1 MSELRIA
8 LVVEGVTD
16 AVIIESALRALIPTT
31 FTLTILQP
39 EATRPTSGTGWGG
52 VLRWCLDFSMR
63 GCHSF
68 ETDPTLPDFDLFII
82 HVDADVAE
90 FKYLDVSREIDE
102 LANQRQWPALPIVL
116 PCPPP
121 DHAVDAMRTCLLAW
135 AGLIEPGPDTVL
147 CVPSKASEAWLVAA
161 LFDRGHALVRNL
173 ECSLDLER
181 RLRGLPKAE
190 RVKKHTLDYRDHSQR
205 ITDAWASVCEQ
216 CSQAERFSLDVI
228 ARMPS
233 TQ

>member
-16 AVIIESALRALIPTT
+16 AVII
-31 FTLTILQP
+31 
-39 EATRPTSGTGWGG
+39 
-52 VLRWCLDFSMR
+52 
-63 GCHSF
+63 
-68 ETDPTLPDFDLFII
+68 
-82 HVDADVAE
+82 
-90 FKYLDVSREIDE
+90 
-102 LANQRQWPALPIVL
+102 
-116 PCPPP
+116 
-121 DHAVDAMRTCLLAW
+121 
-135 AGLIEPGPDTVL
+135 
-147 CVPSKASEAWLVAA
+147 
-161 LFDRGHALVRNL
+161 